1 MLRYNGMLIGVFD
14 LLADAREQV
23 GAVIAYIE
31 ALGDFWR
38 SESDLQAAF
47 NGPPTGRRSAAPTA
61 SGGASPIPA
70 PAGTLRNDQEAFI

>member
-1 MLRYNGMLIGVFD
+1 MLRYNGMLISVFD
-14 LLADAREQV
+14 LLADAREQA

-47 NGPPTGRRSAAPTA
+47 NGPPTGRRAAAQRA
-61 SGGASPIPA
+61 SGGMAPTPV
-70 PAGTLRNDQEAFI
+70 PAGH